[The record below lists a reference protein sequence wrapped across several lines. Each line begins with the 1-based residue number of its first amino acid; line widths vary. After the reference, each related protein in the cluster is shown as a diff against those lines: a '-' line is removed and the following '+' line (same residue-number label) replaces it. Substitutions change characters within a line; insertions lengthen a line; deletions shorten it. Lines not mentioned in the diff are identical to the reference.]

1 MKTIIAGSK
10 DFNDY
15 ELLKQYV
22 TQSLFEISEVVC
34 GGAKGVDDLGLKWAM
49 ENNKNLKIFMADWKV
64 YGKSAGP
71 IRNKQMADY
80 CDQAL
85 IICNNKSPGSTNMI
99 DNMVKTNKPYYVV
112 HMKDMQPIQIIK
124 NGMIVYQGD

>member
-1 MKTIIAGSK
+1 MKTIIAGSR

-15 ELLKQYV
+15 DMLKEYIN
-22 TQSLFEISEVVC
+22 QSLFEITEVVC

-49 ENNKNLKIFMADWKV
+49 DNNKNLKIFMADWKV

-80 CDQAL
+80 CDQAI
-85 IICNNKSPGSTNMI
+85 IICNNKSSGAMNMI
-99 DNMVKTNKPYYVV
+99 DNMIKNKKPHFIV
-112 HMKDMQPIQIIK
+112 HLKDMELETIVK
-124 NGMIVYQGD
+124 NGMVLFK